1 MAESKSL
8 LSDVLLYIKETY
20 GVEAE
25 YLWES
30 SPANG
35 AVRNPYTK
43 KWFGVILGSLPVN
56 KLREEAEGKADVI
69 NLKCDPIL
77 SFNVVDYLGVYPGFH
92 MNKEHWISVLL
103 DGSVELERVKMLIDM
118 SYDIVDRKRTLS
130 GKRKSKR

>member
-8 LSDVLLYIKETY
+8 LSDVLLYIRETY

-25 YLWES
+25 YMWES

-35 AVRNPYTK
+35 AVRNPHTK
-43 KWFGVILGSLPVN
+43 KWFGVILGALPVN
-56 KLREEAEGKADVI
+56 KLRKGAEGKADVI

-77 SFNVVDYLGVYPGFH
+77 SFNVVDYSGVFPGFH

-118 SYDIVDRKRTLS
+118 SYEIVDSKRTI
-130 GKRKSKR
+130 KKKT